1 MTTRRKID
9 EKLDGVDNFRA
20 QRYRVTLLLEEHEP
34 DKFIIDEFQEPQGDE
49 AKDKY
54 KKDMVREK
62 TIIIDSIKDS
72 FSIMYHHYLL
82 QIK

>member
-1 MTTRRKID
+1 M
-9 EKLDGVDNFRA
+9 
-20 QRYRVTLLLEEHEP
+20 
-34 DKFIIDEFQEPQGDE
+34 DKFIIDEVQERQGDE

-54 KKDMVREK
+54 EKDMVREK